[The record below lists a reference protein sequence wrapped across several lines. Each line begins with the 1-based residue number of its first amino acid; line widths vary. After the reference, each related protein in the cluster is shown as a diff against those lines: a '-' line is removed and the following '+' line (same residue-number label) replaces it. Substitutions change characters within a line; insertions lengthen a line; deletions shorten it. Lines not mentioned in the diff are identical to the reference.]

1 MEKCNVE
8 NVAKK
13 MFHLVK
19 EDYKI
24 VSYGTS
30 LYELYEELSFDPLLS
45 LVGLL
50 KSTGKITLGPEELSK
65 QAFSQIYLVFDY
77 EPHYQKYSD
86 EKVKKMLSFF
96 DNETENGKLYIN
108 YPMFEAAF
116 YLDDFENPKCAYE
129 KINIIDCC
137 GETFKTKVRSLSCFG
152 TKNHLDFSLSKTLDI
167 WQSIKWNYKRVVY
180 LIGKEELDYQ
190 MVLDRQIE
198 IKNSK
203 EKSILILSTFVL
215 MIVDYNPGILK
226 VLEERIGL

>member
-30 LYELYEELSFDPLLS
+30 LYELYEELSSDPLLS

-129 KINIIDCC
+129 KISIIDCC

-152 TKNHLDFSLSKTLDI
+152 AKNHLDFSLSKTLDI

>member
-1 MEKCNVE
+1 MSSN
-8 NVAKK
+8 KK
-13 MFHLVK
+13 ILFLVK

-129 KINIIDCC
+129 KISIIDCC
-137 GETFKTKVRSLSCFG
+137 GETFKPKVRSLSCFG

-215 MIVDYNPGILK
+215 LIVDYNPGILK
-226 VLEERIGL
+226 VLEELIGL

>member
-8 NVAKK
+8 NVANK

-24 VSYGTS
+24 ISYGTS

-96 DNETENGKLYIN
+96 DNETETITVLKGTNPQTFDKFIEDKIN
-108 YPMFEAAF
+108 EMEYEKFLSSYR
-116 YLDDFENPKCAYE
+116 YLSQSDFEP
-129 KINIIDCC
+129 
-137 GETFKTKVRSLSCFG
+137 F
-152 TKNHLDFSLSKTLDI
+152 
-167 WQSIKWNYKRVVY
+167 
-180 LIGKEELDYQ
+180 
-190 MVLDRQIE
+190 
-198 IKNSK
+198 
-203 EKSILILSTFVL
+203 
-215 MIVDYNPGILK
+215 
-226 VLEERIGL
+226 